1 MYEFASLNHISW
13 FFRRSRITGRTN
25 NHDQSFVQKQLT
37 KAAFGPRSSKEMLE
51 RRKIN
56 SGEGKVVVG
65 LES

>member
-1 MYEFASLNHISW
+1 MYEFASFNHISW
-13 FFRRSRITGRTN
+13 FFRRSWITGRTN

-37 KAAFGPRSSKEMLE
+37 KAVLGHKSSKEMLE

-56 SGEGKVVVG
+56 SEEGKVVVG